1 MSISAAI
8 IVRDEA
14 DRLDA
19 CLTSLRGLVDE
30 IVVVDT
36 GSTDGTVAIAEQHG
50 AVVAHE
56 PWQGDFSAPRNR
68 SLDLATGDWILYVD
82 ADEQVSGD
90 FDDARAYLD
99 RASACVGCR
108 VRFVPRVG
116 WTPFREYRL
125 WRNRPDI
132 RFQGH
137 IHETV
142 VPSMRAA
149 ADAYALQIEP
159 FDRITI
165 HHYGYE
171 GDRADKRD
179 RDEPLLLA
187 ELARHPDRPFVIDH
201 LARVYEAAGDGQR
214 AVETWKRGIA
224 TVRAR
229 DRALPEDMVLYV
241 DLIHHLLANSVI
253 DDELEV
259 LVSEA
264 RDRLPQNPTLELAAA
279 RLAFA
284 TGRPRDAIEPL
295 DWLVGLDDDAIIA
308 TGASYDERVFGEWA
322 WSLLGLCRFALGD
335 DAAAADAFRR
345 AEQLA
350 PDDASYRVRRRLAE
364 ARAATPATPSV

>member
-1 MSISAAI
+1 MSLSAAI
-8 IVRDEA
+8 IVKDEA

-36 GSTDGTVAIAEQHG
+36 GSTDHTVAIAEAHG

-56 PWQGDFSAPRNR
+56 PWQGDFAAPRNR
-68 SLDLATGDWILYVD
+68 SLDLATGDWVLYVD
-82 ADEQVSGD
+82 ADEQIQGD

-99 RASACVGCR
+99 RASACVGLR

-142 VPSMRAA
+142 VPSIRAA
-149 ADAYALQIEP
+149 ADAYALHIEP
-159 FDRITI
+159 FDRLTI

-171 GDRADKRD
+171 GDRADKRA
-179 RDEPLLLA
+179 RDEPLLIA
-187 ELARHPDRPFVIDH
+187 ELARHPDRPFVYDH
-201 LARVYEAAGDGQR
+201 LARVYEAAGDGER
-214 AVETWKRGIA
+214 AVDTWKEGI
-224 TVRAR
+224 TRVRER
-229 DRALPEDMVLYV
+229 DRLLPEDRVLYV
-241 DLIHHLLANSVI
+241 DLIHHLLANGVI

-259 LVSEA
+259 LVDEA
-264 RDRLPQNPTLELAAA
+264 RDQFVRTPTLELAAA

-284 TGRPRDAIEPL
+284 TGRPRDALEPL
-295 DWLVGLDDDAIIA
+295 DWLVSLDDDGIIA

-335 DAAAADAFRR
+335 DAAAADAFGR

-350 PDDASYRVRRRLAE
+350 PGDASYGVRRRLAE
-364 ARAATPATPSV
+364 ARAATPAS